1 MFHYGGGRVRLDVGE
16 DRPGW
21 RNETHTAVNSSER
34 GSVPSPTRTLSA
46 DVLVIE
52 DEEDIRRTVSEI
64 LRFSGFVV
72 AEAEN
77 GEIALNL
84 LRRHDYGMLLLDI
97 RTPVRDGLSLLEALE
112 EIPPVVV
119 HSAIA
124 LDVGQRA
131 RLGDKVVRYLRKP
144 VAPQELLDVVEDV
157 IGRGHRVA

>member
-1 MFHYGGGRVRLDVGE
+1 
-16 DRPGW
+16 
-21 RNETHTAVNSSER
+21 VNSAEP

-52 DEEDIRRTVSEI
+52 DEDDIRRTVSEI

-84 LRRHDYGMLLLDI
+84 LRQHDYGMLLLDI
-97 RTPVRDGLSLLEALE
+97 RTPVRDGVSLLEALE